1 MANPFDALVDW
12 VESNEIQTRARRD
25 RNVVDLLNE
34 GFRLVAD
41 AIDYRYTISPEQ
53 LVLTAYDAQPARA
66 SETNLHG
73 GLLSLSTA
81 DAVDTVPTTYNVS
94 KGIGKLVFVVNAG
107 TDLSG
112 TLKVS

>member
-41 AIDYRYTISPEQ
+41 AIDYRYTLSPEQ
-53 LVLTAYDAQPARA
+53 LVLSAYDAEPARA
-66 SETNLHG
+66 QETNLHG

-81 DAVDTVPTTYNVS
+81 DAVDTVPTT
-94 KGIGKLVFVVNAG
+94 
-107 TDLSG
+107 
-112 TLKVS
+112 